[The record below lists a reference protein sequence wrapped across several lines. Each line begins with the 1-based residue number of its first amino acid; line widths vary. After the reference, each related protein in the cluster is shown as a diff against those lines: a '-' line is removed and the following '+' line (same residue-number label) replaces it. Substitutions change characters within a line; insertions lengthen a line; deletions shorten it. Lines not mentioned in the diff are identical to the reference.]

1 MLGIE
6 LEKAVSEMLKSVSP
20 LYRMEEVSLIK
31 ADKRVLAEDIY
42 APINNPPFDRSPLD
56 GYALRSED
64 TKGASKE
71 NPISLKVVDIVYA
84 GSVSSKKLQKD
95 EAIRIMTGGAI
106 PEGADCII
114 RVENTN
120 NSNDY
125 VQIYE
130 QLSKYDNY
138 CFTGE
143 DIEKG
148 ELLIEKGT
156 LLTYVHIG
164 ILSSMGYSKVKV
176 YETPKI
182 GLIVTGD
189 EVCDPNKDLK
199 PGKIYDSNLHLIY
212 SRLKDFNMEPFYA
225 GIAGDSAEGVAS
237 KINAIINTCDVII
250 TTGGVS
256 VGDKDIIHE
265 VIPMINAKQIFWKVN
280 LQPGTPAIYSLCREK
295 PVISLSGNP
304 FAAIATFELLAR
316 PVLAKL
322 SNNEDMKT
330 KYVEAVME
338 NEFNKKSKKRR
349 FIRAYYKNGK
359 VRIVQNK
366 HSSGMLFSMLGCNC
380 LIDIAPGTPKL
391 SAGDKVNVVLL

>member
-6 LEKAVSEMLKSVSP
+6 LERAVEEMLKTVDP
-20 LYRMEEVSLIK
+20 LHRKEEVSLIK

-56 GYALRSED
+56 GYALISED

-71 NPISLKVVDIVYA
+71 NPIGLKVIDIVYA
-84 GSVSSKKLQKD
+84 GGLSNKKLQSG
-95 EAIRIMTGGAI
+95 ETIRIMTGAAI
-106 PEGADCII
+106 PEGADCVI

-120 NSNDY
+120 NQNDN

-130 QLSKYDNY
+130 ELSKHDNY
-138 CFTGE
+138 CFAGE
-143 DIEKG
+143 DIRKG
-148 ELLIEKGT
+148 ELLIKKGT
-156 LLTYVHIG
+156 LLNYIHIG

-189 EVCDPNKDLK
+189 EVCDPDKDLK
-199 PGKIYDSNLHLIY
+199 PGKIYDSNLQLIY
-212 SRLKDFNMEPFYA
+212 SRLKEFNMEPFYA
-225 GIAGDSAEGVAS
+225 GIAGDSAEAVAS

-265 VIPMINAKQIFWKVN
+265 VIPMINAKQIYWKVN
-280 LQPGTPAIYSLCREK
+280 MQPGTPAIYSICREK

-322 SNNEDMKT
+322 SNNNELNT
-330 KYVEAVME
+330 RYVEAVME

-349 FIRAYYKNGK
+349 FIRAYYENGN
-359 VRIVQNK
+359 VRIPQNK

-391 SAGDKVNVVLL
+391 SIGDKVKVVLI